1 MSISS
6 HPVSIR
12 SARAL
17 DAVAVAE
24 LQTLSWRNTYRGML
38 SDNFLNDKLFANRSE
53 LWNRRLGSPTDNQYA
68 IIAQHDEDVI
78 GFACAFGGENPR
90 WGSLLD
96 NLHVQPTQRGRGI
109 GKTLMAAIS
118 NWWSLKYPR
127 TGLYLLVFAEN
138 AQARH
143 FYERLGGKALD
154 EVIWIAPDGTA
165 VNEIRYVWNNPRELT
180 AAAKLGTA

>member
-12 SARAL
+12 SARAC

-53 LWNRRLGSPTDNQYA
+53 LWNRRLGSPADNQYTIVA
-68 IIAQHDEDVI
+68 EHDEDVV
-78 GFACAFGGENPR
+78 GFACAFGGENPK

-109 GKTLMAAIS
+109 GKILMAAIA
-118 NWWSLKYPR
+118 NWCSLEYSK
-127 TGLYLLVFAEN
+127 TGLYLMVFAQN
-138 AQARH
+138 AQARQ
-143 FYERLGGKALD
+143 FYERLGGTAALG
-154 EVIWIAPDGTA
+154 EVIWMAPDGTA
-165 VNEIRYVWNNPRELT
+165 VNEIRYVWNDPKELT
-180 AAAKLGTA
+180 AAGS